1 MVHPFT
7 VAMLAV
13 LASSPALAAPGVRQ
27 HIDPIQHGLLPPVLV
42 SGQSPKTIELAAR
55 MAELHVPGV
64 SVAVIHAGK
73 LDWARGFG
81 VARLGGAPVTPETLF
96 QAASISKPV
105 FATAVMSLVQAGKL
119 NLDTD
124 VNQYLAS
131 WKVPDNEYTQDAKV
145 TLGELLSH
153 SAGITVHGFE
163 GYAAG
168 APLPTLVQVLN
179 GIGPANNAPIRVDS
193 KPGTGFS
200 YSGGGFVIAQQLV
213 IDVTGVALP
222 ALMHA
227 KVLAPF
233 GMRHSTYQ
241 QPLPAER
248 RPEVA
253 TPYGQNGLEV
263 AGGPHV
269 YPELAAA
276 GLWTTP
282 SDLASFAIGIQQ
294 ALSGKS
300 QRVLSTATVR
310 VMLTPK
316 AQRQALGIL
325 TGGGPEHPY
334 FEHSGANEGYRC
346 VLIAYDAGDGVVV
359 MTNGDN
365 GQGVID
371 DIVRTVAH
379 EYGWPD
385 FQPPTRTLAKVD
397 PKVFDHYV
405 GAYTLPTG
413 EIATFWRDGD
423 HLDSRIWG
431 QPVVELFPSSQ
442 SEYFAKDVDARWRF
456 SPATGQDST
465 ALATLS
471 QFGTERSARSLGG
484 AEARAAMDAS
494 IAIIERFKE
503 QTPDPRGETVLR
515 HLIAGIVKGAPEY
528 SELSPKF
535 AQLTREVL
543 PGVQRAL
550 VPLGE
555 VQSVSFVKVGAAGDD
570 HYRVTFASGS
580 REFGIILDP
589 EGRADLVW
597 FAP

>member
-1 MVHPFT
+1 MVRPFT
-7 VAMLAV
+7 VTMLTV
-13 LASSPALAAPGVRQ
+13 LASSSALAAPGVQ
-27 HIDPIQHGLLPPVLV
+27 QQIDPVQQGLLPPVLV
-42 SGQSPKTIELAAR
+42 AGESPKTTELAAR
-55 MAELHVPGV
+55 MEELRVPGV

-73 LDWARGFG
+73 LEWGRGFG

-124 VNQYLAS
+124 VNQYLTS

-153 SAGITVHGFE
+153 SAGITVHGFG
-163 GYAAG
+163 GYAVG
-168 APLPTLVQVLN
+168 QPVPSLVQVLN
-179 GIGPANNAPIRVDS
+179 GLRPANNAPIRVGS
-193 KPGTGFS
+193 RPGTGFS

-233 GMRHSTYQ
+233 GMQHSTYE

-248 RPEVA
+248 LAEVA
-253 TPYGQNGLEV
+253 TPYGQNGLAV
-263 AGGPHV
+263 TGGPHV

-282 SDLASFAIGIQQ
+282 SDLANFAIGIQQ

-300 QRVLSTATVR
+300 QRVLSAATAR

-316 AQRQALGIL
+316 VQLQALGVM
-325 TGGGPEHPY
+325 TGGSPEHPY
-334 FEHSGANEGYRC
+334 FTHGGTNEGYRC
-346 VLIAYDAGDGVVV
+346 ELIAYAAGDGVVV

-365 GQGVID
+365 GQQVID

-397 PKVFDHYV
+397 PKVFDRYV
-405 GAYTLPTG
+405 GAYSLPSG
-413 EIATFWRDGD
+413 DRAIFWRDGD

-456 SPATGQDST
+456 SPATEQDST

-471 QFGTERSARSLGG
+471 QFGTERSARSLDG
-484 AEARAAMDAS
+484 AESRAAVAAS
-494 IAIIERFKE
+494 IAIVKRFKE
-503 QTPDPRGETVLR
+503 QTPDPRAEPVLR

-543 PGVQRAL
+543 PGAQRSL
-550 VPLGE
+550 IPLGE
-555 VQSVSFVKVGAAGDD
+555 VQSVSFLKVGAAGDD
-570 HYRVTFASGS
+570 HYRVKFASGS
-580 REFGIILDP
+580 GEFGIILDP
-589 EGRADLVW
+589 EGRADSVR